1 MVSQQ
6 LSKKDRLFCSR
17 KIEALFSEGQRL
29 YEFPFNAIWKKDDTL
44 QSTLKVAISI
54 PKKKLS
60 KASQRNHVKRLVREA
75 YRKQNSILVEK
86 LLQENKSIN
95 LMLVYT
101 LSSILSY
108 NEIEDKI
115 SVTLQ
120 RLADEV

>member
-17 KIEALFSEGQRL
+17 KIEALFSEGERL

-60 KASQRNHVKRLVREA
+60 TASQRNHVKRLVREA

>member
-1 MVSQQ
+1 MTSQQ

-17 KIEALFSEGQRL
+17 KIEALFSEGERL
-29 YEFPFNAIWKKDDTL
+29 YEFPFNVIWKKDDTL

>member
-17 KIEALFSEGQRL
+17 KIEALFSEGERL

-75 YRKQNSILVEK
+75 YRKQNSTLVEK

>member
-1 MVSQQ
+1 MASQQ
-6 LSKKDRLFCSR
+6 FSKKDRLSCSR
-17 KIEALFSEGQRL
+17 KIETLFSEGESL

-44 QSTLKVAISI
+44 KSTVKVAIGI

-60 KASQRNHVKRLVREA
+60 KASQRNHIKRLVREA
-75 YRKQNSILVEK
+75 YRKKNIPLIEK

-108 NEIEDKI
+108 AEIEDKI

-120 RLADEV
+120 RLANEV

>member
-1 MVSQQ
+1 MASQHF
-6 LSKKDRLFCSR
+6 SKEDRLCSSLR
-17 KIEALFSEGQRL
+17 IETLFSEGERL
-29 YEFPFNAIWKKDDTL
+29 YEFPFKAIWQEDDTL
-44 QSTLKVAISI
+44 QSTVKVAISV
-54 PKKKLS
+54 PKKRLS
-60 KASQRNHVKRLVREA
+60 KASQRNHIKRLVREA
-75 YRKQNSILVEK
+75 YRKQKNLLVEK

-101 LSSILSY
+101 LPSILTF